1 LRVGARASSK
11 EYRIDT
17 PGSGVCLRPSTSPGI
32 STPQQSRIV
41 GTMSVQ
47 WWYWSR
53 TSPRAFMPAGQWITS
68 GSHPP
73 PW

>member
-1 LRVGARASSK
+1 LCVAAAPSSN

-17 PGSGVCLRPSTSPGI
+17 PGSGVCSMPSTTSGI

-47 WWYWSR
+47 WWYCER
-53 TSPRAFMPAGQWITS
+53 TSPRALMPAGQWITS
-68 GSHPP
+68 GSQTP